1 MSVCLQGLSL
11 DEEEN
16 KGGGFAETKGAQGEV
31 KWGDLRRGVMM
42 EGRGGPATSSPC
54 ENSDIMR

>member
-42 EGRGGPATSSPC
+42 EGRGGARHQQP
-54 ENSDIMR
+54 M

>member
-31 KWGDLRRGVMM
+31 KWGDLRGVMM
-42 EGRGGPATSSPC
+42 EGRGGARHQQP
-54 ENSDIMR
+54 M